1 MREYNNIIKVKQRV
15 NCMNARLHDRMNA
28 GLQDCTTFIR
38 TEIHIFACKD
48 KYYESNDAYRDK
60 ADGNEGNS

>member
-1 MREYNNIIKVKQRV
+1 
-15 NCMNARLHDRMNA
+15 MNARLHDRMNA
-28 GLQDCTTFIR
+28 GLQDRTTFIR